1 MNNKARIDCEGR
13 YLSDDEQFKL
23 AINFITYFNAKVES
37 FYKNGEVFTVEFTA
51 EENYGQLDLCGD
63 EIIIRHNVFDDFV
76 IMRTYIKDYLKS
88 LDRNDEDANWGE
100 LD

>member
-1 MNNKARIDCEGR
+1 MNNKAIIDSDVR

-23 AINFITYFNAKVES
+23 AINFITYFVAKVES
-37 FYKNGEVFTVEFTA
+37 FYKTGEVFTIEFTT

-76 IMRTYIKDYLKS
+76 TMRNYIKDYIK
-88 LDRNDEDANWGE
+88 E
-100 LD
+100 LDSFQEHI